1 MRLIPVPLV
10 YRARFA
16 VHARQVCNY
25 NPAACEDDK
34 CMESS
39 TSELEYFVHS
49 PHATMLPGVS
59 ALTTGQIQEALRA
72 NGGVQVSVLCVV
84 AMRACVY
91 ARACAYVCVCVWVCV
106 GGGGGGTSWCAY
118 SLSVCSADVHASK

>member
-1 MRLIPVPLV
+1 MRLLHVPLV
-10 YRARFA
+10 NRA
-16 VHARQVCNY
+16 HCARQVCNY

-72 NGGVQVSVLCVV
+72 NGGVQV
-84 AMRACVY
+84 R
-91 ARACAYVCVCVWVCV
+91 V
-106 GGGGGGTSWCAY
+106 GGCGVW
-118 SLSVCSADVHASK
+118 